1 VALHGRAGIRDQE
14 AGNLAAMD
22 VYSGL
27 WPFIFAVFVLIT
39 LPLIFVAIRLGTLIR
54 IMTRIENLNL
64 RSVQRWGV

>member
-1 VALHGRAGIRDQE
+1 
-14 AGNLAAMD
+14 MD
-22 VYSGL
+22 VYSSL

-39 LPLIFVAIRLGTLIR
+39 LPLILVVVRVGTLIK